1 MSAGYTVSPGG
12 SVSGCLQVPGDKS
25 MSHRSIMLGAL
36 AEGTT
41 RIKGFLRGA
50 DALATINAF
59 QNMGVVISDFP
70 QDEVHVEGVGLHG
83 LKMPEDPLYVGNAGT
98 AMRLIAGIMAAQKF
112 CSTITGDHSL
122 SNRPMGRIVTPLRQ
136 MGALIQTEASEKP
149 PLYIKGNAALRA
161 IDYTLPVASAQVK
174 SCLLLAGLYARG
186 TTTVTEPGH
195 TRDHTERMLRAFGY
209 PVDIMGNRV
218 RITGGHRL
226 KATTVVIP
234 ADISSAA
241 FFMVAASIADGSDI
255 LLANVGINPTRDGV
269 IRILRQMGADIQ
281 LLDKRVS
288 GDEPV
293 ADIRVRSAP
302 LKGIDIPLEF
312 VPLAIDEF
320 PALFIAAA
328 CAEGTT
334 RLTGA
339 EELRVKESDR
349 IYAMAK
355 GLGALGIRAIPA
367 EDGIEITGGVIAG
380 GEVDSFHD
388 HRIAM
393 AFAVAGLRAEATVK
407 IHNCRN
413 VATSFPDFVPLA
425 KKAGINIACF
435 Q

>member
-12 SVSGCLQVPGDKS
+12 LVSGCLQVPGDKS

-136 MGALIQTEASEKP
+136 MVALIQTEASEKP

-209 PVDIMGNRV
+209 PCRYYGQQGQNNRWSQTKGDNCCD
-218 RITGGHRL
+218 TGRYFL
-226 KATTVVIP
+226 CC
-234 ADISSAA
+234 
-241 FFMVAASIADGSDI
+241 FFHGS
-255 LLANVGINPTRDGV
+255 G
-269 IRILRQMGADIQ
+269 Q
-281 LLDKRVS
+281 
-288 GDEPV
+288 
-293 ADIRVRSAP
+293 
-302 LKGIDIPLEF
+302 
-312 VPLAIDEF
+312 
-320 PALFIAAA
+320 
-328 CAEGTT
+328 
-334 RLTGA
+334 
-339 EELRVKESDR
+339 
-349 IYAMAK
+349 Y
-355 GLGALGIRAIPA
+355 
-367 EDGIEITGGVIAG
+367 
-380 GEVDSFHD
+380 
-388 HRIAM
+388 
-393 AFAVAGLRAEATVK
+393 
-407 IHNCRN
+407 CRW
-413 VATSFPDFVPLA
+413 L
-425 KKAGINIACF
+425 
-435 Q
+435 